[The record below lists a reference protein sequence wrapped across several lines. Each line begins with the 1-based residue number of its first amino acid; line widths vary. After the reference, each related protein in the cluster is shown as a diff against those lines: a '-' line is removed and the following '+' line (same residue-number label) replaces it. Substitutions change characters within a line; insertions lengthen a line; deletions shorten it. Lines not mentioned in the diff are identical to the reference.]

1 MKKKFYAVRKGIT
14 TGIFQSLEECRK
26 QTLGVKGSEYRGFP
40 KLEQAEL
47 YLKTGADLKEQMD
60 DRHYIYVDGSY
71 SAKSNCF
78 G

>member
-14 TGIFQSLEECRK
+14 GVFQSLEECKK

-47 YLKTGADLKEQMD
+47 
-60 DRHYIYVDGSY
+60 
-71 SAKSNCF
+71 
-78 G
+78 